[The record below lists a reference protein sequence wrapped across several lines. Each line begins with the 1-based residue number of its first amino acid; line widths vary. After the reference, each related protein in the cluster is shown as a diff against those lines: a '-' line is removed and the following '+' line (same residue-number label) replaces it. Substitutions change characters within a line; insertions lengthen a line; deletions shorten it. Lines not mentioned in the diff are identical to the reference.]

1 MAMSPLNTR
10 EWGAA
15 ATTRL
20 GSEATY
26 FVSTLRE
33 GTVCRFPQ
41 STIKVVSSMGRFLDE
56 IRSGA
61 SAGSLESV
69 TLDFKTDKSG
79 GFKETA
85 TDIAEACVCFA
96 NAAGGTVVLGVH
108 DRGGGPDA
116 FVGTRIE
123 VDRLRSAVYDRTE
136 PHLTV
141 GVEQVEYAGARL
153 LVISVPEGLE
163 VYSTSRG
170 EYRQRWM
177 TECRPMSPA
186 AVARLSDERRG
197 NDWSAEASQS
207 GPDDVDPVAIERVR
221 ELLRLSDDEPRV
233 RLARAAPLEIA
244 RRLGLVADNGYLTR
258 AGEILLVDNAACSPP
273 ELVVYQH
280 RRTAGG
286 EADFSRRWGSPLVS
300 AFAEVLE
307 VVSARLSITPLTVR
321 SGQQITIEDF
331 SSIAIREALANALIH
346 RDLRENQPVQVL
358 HSPATLTIG
367 SPGPLVS
374 GVTPDNILTRGTKPR
389 YPSLAKAFN
398 ALGWGEYLGQGV
410 NRMFREM
417 ARSGRPLPEIT
428 SSPDGVEVLFRGAP
442 PNIHVARVIAE
453 LPEDLKN
460 DTDTLLIFMQLCS
473 KKSVTAQQIA
483 PIIQRS
489 PRDAES
495 ALRHASQPDVELLE
509 PTAGT
514 RGRRFPNYRFQG
526 DVLARLGPAVA
537 YHSRSSRDV
546 DRKVVDHVREYH
558 SINNATIQRL
568 FDIDVYGARDIL
580 KDLVGREVVTRVST
594 QTRGK
599 AVKYGP
605 GPRFPAKARRS
616 RRGSAGDAEPLE

>member
-1 MAMSPLNTR
+1 
-10 EWGAA
+10 
-15 ATTRL
+15 
-20 GSEATY
+20 
-26 FVSTLRE
+26 
-33 GTVCRFPQ
+33 
-41 STIKVVSSMGRFLDE
+41 
-56 IRSGA
+56 
-61 SAGSLESV
+61 
-69 TLDFKTDKSG
+69 
-79 GFKETA
+79 
-85 TDIAEACVCFA
+85 
-96 NAAGGTVVLGVH
+96 
-108 DRGGGPDA
+108 
-116 FVGTRIE
+116 
-123 VDRLRSAVYDRTE
+123 
-136 PHLTV
+136 
-141 GVEQVEYAGARL
+141 
-153 LVISVPEGLE
+153 
-163 VYSTSRG
+163 
-170 EYRQRWM
+170 
-177 TECRPMSPA
+177 
-186 AVARLSDERRG
+186 
-197 NDWSAEASQS
+197 
-207 GPDDVDPVAIERVR
+207 
-221 ELLRLSDDEPRV
+221 
-233 RLARAAPLEIA
+233 
-244 RRLGLVADNGYLTR
+244 
-258 AGEILLVDNAACSPP
+258 
-273 ELVVYQH
+273 
-280 RRTAGG
+280 
-286 EADFSRRWGSPLVS
+286 
-300 AFAEVLE
+300 
-307 VVSARLSITPLTVR
+307 
-321 SGQQITIEDF
+321 
-331 SSIAIREALANALIH
+331 
-346 RDLRENQPVQVL
+346 
-358 HSPATLTIG
+358 
-367 SPGPLVS
+367 
-374 GVTPDNILTRGTKPR
+374 
-389 YPSLAKAFN
+389 
-398 ALGWGEYLGQGV
+398 
-410 NRMFREM
+410 MFREM